1 MSQKNQ
7 HSLQL
12 YKKIPVK
19 KYLHHPFLQEKE
31 IKLEVFCI
39 PQPTPSFRGKT
50 FPFKKKTLVKKQT
63 VKKKKAYAYVPRHDE
78 KLLKMR
84 PRVVLKKIN
93 IVKIPLYKK

>member
-1 MSQKNQ
+1 MTQKNQ

-39 PQPTPSFRGKT
+39 PQPTPSFRGK
-50 FPFKKKTLVKKQT
+50 KKT